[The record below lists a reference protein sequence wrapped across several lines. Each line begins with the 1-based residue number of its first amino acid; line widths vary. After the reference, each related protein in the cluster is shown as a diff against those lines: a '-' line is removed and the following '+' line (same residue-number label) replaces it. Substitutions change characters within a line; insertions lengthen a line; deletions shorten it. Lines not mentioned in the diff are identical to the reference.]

1 MHSSRNRNKLWN
13 RFIYSNNERN
23 WRNIT
28 LPYTGQIEFK
38 VIADH
43 IRTLTFALADGA
55 VFENVGRGYVLRRLL
70 RRASRMGRKLNINR
84 EFLSDLIDIVV
95 ENTKKY
101 IHI

>member
-1 MHSSRNRNKLWN
+1 MGVERMACILQETETNYETDL
-13 RFIYSNNERN
+13 FIPIMKGIEEISH
-23 WRNIT
+23 

-70 RRASRMGRKLNINR
+70 RRASRMGRK
-84 EFLSDLIDIVV
+84 
-95 ENTKKY
+95 TKYK
-101 IHI
+101 